1 MGEQLPQMHSDDA
14 DLAQTPVEQGDPSVI
29 APVSLVTEPS
39 AESVRKARPAAWTL
53 WARDLLFS
61 AAASMLIIVF
71 LYQPVRVEGISMLPR
86 LVDQDRLFINKFV
99 YHFEEIS
106 RGDVVVFRYPQD
118 TTKSYIKRI
127 IALPGDKLRIVR
139 GQVFVND
146 KPIAEPY
153 VPEEYRDTKS
163 VDAMIVPP
171 NEYFVL
177 GDHRCIA
184 SDSRD
189 FGPVRREL
197 IYGKASFV
205 YWPTQ
210 DAGVVH

>member
-1 MGEQLPQMHSDDA
+1 MDEQLPETSLA
-14 DLAQTPVEQGDPSVI
+14 DKQAEHDVPPV
-29 APVSLVTEPS
+29 APVPES
-39 AESVRKARPAAWTL
+39 APTVESESKARPATWTL

-61 AAASMLIIVF
+61 ATASLLIILF

-99 YHFEEIS
+99 YHFEDIS
-106 RGDVVVFRYPQD
+106 RGDVVVFRYPRD

-127 IALPGDKLRIVR
+127 IALPGDKLRIVH

-146 KPIAEPY
+146 KPIAEQY

-163 VDAMIVPP
+163 VDAMIVPAG
-171 NEYFVL
+171 EYYVL

-189 FGPVRREL
+189 FGPVRRDL

>member
-1 MGEQLPQMHSDDA
+1 MDEQYSESGQQAEQAGTAVESIA
-14 DLAQTPVEQGDPSVI
+14 GIESAAASEPV
-29 APVSLVTEPS
+29 AP
-39 AESVRKARPAAWTL
+39 AKHKAAGWTL
-53 WARDLLFS
+53 WMRDLLFS
-61 AAASMLIIVF
+61 AAASMMIIVF

-86 LVDQDRLFINKFV
+86 LEDQDRLFINKFV
-99 YHFEEIS
+99 YHFSDIS

-127 IALPGDKLRIVR
+127 VALPGDKLRIVR
-139 GQVFVND
+139 GQLFVND
-146 KPIAEPY
+146 KAIAEPY

-163 VDAMIVPP
+163 VDAMIVPAG
-171 NEYFVL
+171 EYYVL

-205 YWPTQ
+205 YWPVDQ
-210 DAGVVH
+210 AGVVR